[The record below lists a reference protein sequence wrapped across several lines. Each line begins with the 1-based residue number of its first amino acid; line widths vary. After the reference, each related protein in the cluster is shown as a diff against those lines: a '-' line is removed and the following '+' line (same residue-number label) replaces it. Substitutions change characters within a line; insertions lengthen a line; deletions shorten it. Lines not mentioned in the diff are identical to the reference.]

1 MEDHPASTWGPHP
14 KYAIL
19 PLVLVLGV
27 VGWVAA
33 KNPGPIAAPTAQKVT
48 AMKPT
53 EGSPAVNQELP
64 TEVLYGV
71 PTERT
76 LHLWP
81 KEETGVSGLER

>member
-1 MEDHPASTWGPHP
+1 MENHPAGIWGPHP
-14 KYAIL
+14 KYAVL

-33 KNPGPIAAPTAQKVT
+33 ENPGPIAAATAQRVT
-48 AMKPT
+48 AMKPIG
-53 EGSPAVNQELP
+53 GSPAAAQDLP

-81 KEETGVSGLER
+81 

>member
-1 MEDHPASTWGPHP
+1 MGNYRADIWGPHP
-14 KYAIL
+14 KYAVL
-19 PLVLVLGV
+19 PVLLVLGV

-48 AMKPT
+48 VMKPIAGAQADT
-53 EGSPAVNQELP
+53 QELP

-81 KEETGVSGLER
+81 EQERGN

>member
-1 MEDHPASTWGPHP
+1 
-14 KYAIL
+14 
-19 PLVLVLGV
+19 VFLVLGV

-48 AMKPT
+48 AMKPI
-53 EGSPAVNQELP
+53 EGSPVATQELP
-64 TEVLYGV
+64 MEVVYGV

-81 KEETGVSGLER
+81 GHKPSH

>member
-1 MEDHPASTWGPHP
+1 MSNHLAGVWGPHP
-14 KYAIL
+14 KYAVL
-19 PLVLVLGV
+19 PVLLVMGV

-33 KNPGPIAAPTAQKVT
+33 KNPGPIAVPTAQKVT
-48 AMKPT
+48 AMKPV
-53 EGSPAVNQELP
+53 EGTQAITQELP

-81 KEETGVSGLER
+81 EQERGK